1 MFAWLSSVSCFV
13 HRIFFSFM
21 RPFLFPSVCCLC
33 LHIFFLSNHF
43 FLSTLLL
50 FFALCLFFS
59 SCLVLAPSLL
69 FLIKHSHVFLGA
81 STSSL
86 SFVLFYFFLSQRSLL
101 PDITGSNFTCRL
113 ISSLPHSALHVWLP
127 SFFGRLDFA
136 IQIISPSVLFF
147 SCAPLAP
154 S

>member
-21 RPFLFPSVCCLC
+21 RPFLFPSVV
-33 LHIFFLSNHF
+33 
-43 FLSTLLL
+43 STLLL

-59 SCLVLAPSLL
+59 SCLVLTPSLL

-101 PDITGSNFTCRL
+101 PDITGSNFPCRL

>member
-1 MFAWLSSVSCFV
+1 MALLC
-13 HRIFFSFM
+13 
-21 RPFLFPSVCCLC
+21 FLFCSPHFPFFQVFVVFASTS
-33 LHIFFLSNHF
+33 FFLSSNHFF

-127 SFFGRLDFA
+127 LFFGRLDFA
-136 IQIISPSVLFF
+136 IQIISPPVLFF